1 MLSGKKKS
9 INIKPFNIQQN
20 IKFLP
25 PQKINYKILW
35 EDKSEWLNSENLH
48 EGGASLKEDRISS
61 ERTESKDVSKAE
73 KA

>member
-1 MLSGKKKS
+1 MLSGEKNLSTLNPLIYSRILNSSPHK
-9 INIKPFNIQQN
+9 
-20 IKFLP
+20 
-25 PQKINYKILW
+25 KINYKILW

-48 EGGASLKEDRISS
+48 EGGASLKEHRISS